1 MLTQKYQRQG
11 EFMARRIAIIQG
23 HPDTTA
29 RHFCHALAEA
39 YLKGAQSSGFEAR
52 LIDVAVMDFT
62 LLRSKADFESGT
74 PAPSIIQ
81 AQNAIRCAD
90 HLAVFFPLWLGG
102 MPALLKAFFEQTLRP
117 GFAFE
122 YGEAGQV
129 IRKHLTEKSARV
141 IVTMGMPA
149 WVYRWFY
156 CAHGVKALERNIL
169 AFCGIN
175 PVRTSLI
182 GSIENLTEAQRLK
195 WLSVAQQYGAKGR

>member
-1 MLTQKYQRQG
+1 MT
-11 EFMARRIAIIQG
+11 RRIAIIQG

-39 YLKGAQSSGFEAR
+39 YLKGAQSSGFEVR
-52 LIDVAVMDFT
+52 LIDVAAMDFT
-62 LLRSKADFESGT
+62 LLRSKADFESG
-74 PAPSIIQ
+74 APTLSIIQ
-81 AQNAIRCAD
+81 AQDMLRWAD
-90 HLAVFFPLWLGG
+90 HLVVFFPLWLGG
-102 MPALLKAFFEQTLRP
+102 MPALLKAFFEQTFRP
-117 GFAFE
+117 DFAFE
-122 YGEAGQV
+122 YGDAGQV

-169 AFCGIN
+169 AFGGIS

-182 GSIENLTEAQRLK
+182 GSIENLSEAQRLR
-195 WLSVAQQYGAKGR
+195 WLNSVQQYGVKGR

>member
-1 MLTQKYQRQG
+1 MT
-11 EFMARRIAIIQG
+11 RRIAIIQG

-39 YLKGAQSSGFEAR
+39 YLKGAHSSGFEVR
-52 LIDVAVMDFT
+52 LIDVAAMDFT
-62 LLRSKADFESGT
+62 LLRSKADFESGA

-81 AQNAIRCAD
+81 AQEAIHWAD

-102 MPALLKAFFEQTLRP
+102 MPALLKAFFEQTFRP
-117 GFAFE
+117 SFAFE

-129 IRKHLTEKSARV
+129 THKHLTEKSARI

-149 WVYRWFY
+149 LIYRWFY

-175 PVRTSLI
+175 PVKISLI
-182 GSIENLTEAQRLK
+182 GSIENLTEMRRLK
-195 WLSVAQQYGAKGR
+195 WLHAMQQHGEKGR

>member
-1 MLTQKYQRQG
+1 MT
-11 EFMARRIAIIQG
+11 RRIAIIQG

-39 YLKGAQSSGFEAR
+39 YLKGAHSSGFEVR
-52 LIDVAVMDFT
+52 LIDVAAMDFT
-62 LLRSKADFESGT
+62 LLRSKADFESGA

-81 AQNAIRCAD
+81 AQEAIHWAD

-102 MPALLKAFFEQTLRP
+102 MPALLKAFFEQTFRP
-117 GFAFE
+117 SFAFD

-129 IRKHLTEKSARV
+129 THKHLTEKSARI

-149 WVYRWFY
+149 LIYRWFY

-175 PVRTSLI
+175 PVKISLI
-182 GSIENLTEAQRLK
+182 GSIENLTEMRRLK
-195 WLSVAQQYGAKGR
+195 WLHAMQQHGEKGR

>member
-1 MLTQKYQRQG
+1 MT
-11 EFMARRIAIIQG
+11 RRIAIIQG

-39 YLKGAQSSGFEAR
+39 YLKGAHSSGFEVR
-52 LIDVAVMDFT
+52 LIDVAAMDFT
-62 LLRSKADFESGT
+62 LLRSKADFESGA

-81 AQNAIRCAD
+81 AQEATHWAD

-102 MPALLKAFFEQTLRP
+102 MPALLKAFFEQTFRP
-117 GFAFE
+117 SFAFE

-129 IRKHLTEKSARV
+129 THKHLTEKSARI

-149 WVYRWFY
+149 LIYRWFY

-175 PVRTSLI
+175 PVKISLI
-182 GSIENLTEAQRLK
+182 GSIENLTEMQRLK
-195 WLSVAQQYGAKGR
+195 WLHAMQQHGEKGR

>member
-1 MLTQKYQRQG
+1 MT
-11 EFMARRIAIIQG
+11 RRIAIIQG

-39 YLKGAQSSGFEAR
+39 YLKGARSGGFEVR
-52 LIDVAVMDFT
+52 LIDVASMDFT
-62 LLRSKADFESGT
+62 LLRSKADFESGA

-81 AQNAIRCAD
+81 AQDAIHWAD

-102 MPALLKAFFEQTLRP
+102 MPALLNAFFEQTFRP
-117 GFAFE
+117 SFAFE

-129 IRKHLTEKSARV
+129 THKHLTKKSARV

-149 WVYRWFY
+149 LIYRWFY

-175 PVRTSLI
+175 SVRTSLI
-182 GSIENLTEAQRLK
+182 GSIENLADVQRLK
-195 WLSVAQQYGAKGR
+195 WLHAMQQHGAKGR